1 MYSIFTSCSRSAS
14 LFFLLLSLGLGTVG
28 CQGRIRA
35 PQNDVAPD
43 PTSTASPTPSSSTAS
58 TPVLSNDAK
67 LLSLTLS
74 SGSLSPS
81 FASST
86 LTYTA
91 SISNGTTNITL
102 VPTVNHTGSTLTVN
116 GTALNSGAT
125 SAAISMSVGFNT
137 VHVIVTAQDG
147 TSTQTYTITVT
158 RAAAL
163 TNDATL
169 SALSLSTGT
178 LSPSFVSGT
187 IAYTASIPYGA
198 TSITTTPTTNQA
210 GASVTVNGN
219 ATTSG
224 SASSSLNMNIGSNTI
239 TVIVT
244 AQDTTTTNTYTIT
257 VTRAALSTTDAALSA
272 LSLST
277 GTLSPVFASGT
288 IAYTASIPYGT
299 TSITT
304 TPTVH
309 QAGATVT
316 VNGNATTSGLAS
328 ASLNMNVGANTITVI
343 ITAQDT
349 TTTKTYTI
357 TVTRANATTI
367 DATLSAL
374 TLSTGTLSPVF
385 ASGTIA
391 YTASIPHG
399 TTSIT
404 TTPTVNQAGASV
416 TVNGNATTS
425 GSASASLNMS
435 VGDNTVTAI
444 VTAPDGT
451 THKTYTITVTR
462 AAASDNAWLSG
473 IELSAGTLVPSF
485 NWGVM
490 NYTVTLLNSQSSL
503 TFTPTSADSSNPD
516 ININNGTIVSS
527 GTASSSFNPTEGTNT
542 YSLVVTAE
550 DGSTHNTYTIT
561 VNRYP
566 AASVK
571 NYGGSPFSSS
581 MCSIRPE
588 DSSLWCASGSY
599 AEGNVSD
606 WGGVAQPQAPF
617 SLNTSGFS
625 FPVGVTTDF
634 SVGPNHVCVINGG
647 SLNCSGGNS
656 WGQLGDGSTTSN
668 YTGFNAGIVG
678 LIGTPTSVALGYDA
692 TYALTSLGN
701 VYGFGKNSSG
711 QIGQDPLSVIHITTP
726 YAIDNS
732 GNATAIAA
740 GDGFACEIRN
750 NSVYCW
756 GIMGSIDWGYT
767 PAFINMASTPTRI
780 VAGKSFACAVLSD
793 QSLTCW
799 GGNSEGELGI
809 GNTTDTSAATLLTL
823 NNTVSRVAAG
833 NQHACALLTDSTVQC
848 WGNNDHGQLG
858 SGDYQS
864 STAPFVLPVY
874 LNGTTTPLTASD
886 LWIAGSK
893 TCVTLTDNYT
903 IQCWGQYANM
913 DGTDSTQPITQYGFG
928 ASGGA
933 VTAPASLALSPIFAA
948 MPNVCI
954 PMNLY
959 TVSATGTLSA
969 ATSST
974 INIDLHSNPNIYSDS
989 GCGNSISTTSIS
1001 AGTNSTLIYYQTT
1014 TSQGSD
1020 NIYFDDVNS
1029 QFPSGALQLNIGV
1042 QQ

>member
-1 MYSIFTSCSRSAS
+1 MYFNFIPYSRSAT
-14 LFFLLLSLGLGTVG
+14 LLLVLLTLSYGVMG
-28 CQGRIRA
+28 CESGIKT
-35 PQNDVAPD
+35 
-43 PTSTASPTPSSSTAS
+43 PTKGMTPTPTPSTSPTPTTVV
-58 TPVLSNDAK
+58 TPVLSADAS

-74 SGSLSPS
+74 SGTLSPA
-81 FASST
+81 FTSST

-91 SISNGTTNITL
+91 SITNATASITL

-116 GTALNSGAT
+116 STILNSGAT
-125 SAAISMSVGFNT
+125 SNAIPMNVGSNT
-137 VHVIVTAQDG
+137 VTLIVTAQNG

-158 RAAAL
+158 RAVAL
-163 TNDATL
+163 ANDATL
-169 SALSLSTGT
+169 SDLT
-178 LSPSFVSGT
+178 
-187 IAYTASIPYGA
+187 
-198 TSITTTPTTNQA
+198 
-210 GASVTVNGN
+210 
-219 ATTSG
+219 
-224 SASSSLNMNIGSNTI
+224 
-239 TVIVT
+239 
-244 AQDTTTTNTYTIT
+244 
-257 VTRAALSTTDAALSA
+257 
-272 LSLST
+272 LST

-288 IAYTASIPYGT
+288 IAYTASIPYGAT
-299 TSITT
+299 TITT
-304 TPTVH
+304 TPTVT
-309 QAGATVT
+309 QAAATVT
-316 VNGNATTSGLAS
+316 VNTVTTTSGS
-328 ASLNMNVGANTITVI
+328 PSGSLNMNVGSNSITVLV
-343 ITAQDT
+343 TAQDGT
-349 TTTKTYTI
+349 PKTYTI
-357 TVTRANATTI
+357 TVTRADATTI
-367 DATLSAL
+367 DATLSGL

-385 ASGTIA
+385 DSSTIS
-391 YTASIPHG
+391 YTASIPYG
-399 TTSIT
+399 TTTLT
-404 TTPTVNQAGASV
+404 TTPTVNQAGATI
-416 TVNGNATTS
+416 TVNTVATTS

-435 VGDNTVTAI
+435 VGDNTVTI
-444 VTAPDGT
+444 LVTAPDGT

-462 AAASDNAWLSG
+462 AAASNSAWLGG
-473 IELSAGTLVPSF
+473 IELSAGTLVPAFHWSTL
-485 NWGVM
+485 
-490 NYTVTLLNSQSSL
+490 NYTVTLLNSQSTL
-503 TFTPTSADSSNPD
+503 AFTPTSYDSSNQD
-516 ININNGTIVSS
+516 ITINGDVVSS
-527 GTASSSFNPTEGTNT
+527 GATSADYIVAQGSNT

-550 DGSTHNTYTIT
+550 NGIFQYTYTIT

-750 NSVYCW
+750 AEVFCW
-756 GIMGSIDWGYT
+756 GTMGSIDWGYT
-767 PAFINMASTPTRI
+767 PTDVGVSATSIA
-780 VAGKSFACAVLSD
+780 AGKSFACALTLD
-793 QSLTCW
+793 QDVKCW
-799 GGNSEGELGI
+799 GGSNEGELGNGSAI
-809 GNTTDTSAATLLTL
+809 DTGIPTHVMLNTTSVSHVAT
-823 NNTVSRVAAG
+823 G
-833 NQHACALLTDSTVQC
+833 NKHACALLSNSTVQC
-848 WGNNDHGQLG
+848 WGSNDHGELG

-1020 NIYFDDVNS
+1020 TINFTDFNS
-1029 QFPSGALQLNIGV
+1029 LFPSGALQLNIGV